1 MTLPVLNVLMKL
13 EFSRHIFEA
22 YSRIKFLLN
31 PSRGSRVVPCGQ
43 TDGPTDRYDEANCR
57 SLHLKFC
64 YTWWDVVLR
73 CVCVFTGLVECVRT
87 DCVIGH
93 TLTERAPCPA
103 SGSSPAPP
111 AGTLLIVSPGEPCCS
126 CCTSTEAS
134 ARFCASSSLMR
145 LCSATISSRRP
156 CT

>member
-1 MTLPVLNVLMKL
+1 M
-13 EFSRHIFEA
+13 
-22 YSRIKFLLN
+22 
-31 PSRGSRVVPCGQ
+31 
-43 TDGPTDRYDEANCR
+43 D
-57 SLHLKFC
+57 
-64 YTWWDVVLR
+64 
-73 CVCVFTGLVECVRT
+73 
-87 DCVIGH
+87 
-93 TLTERAPCPA
+93 TLTERAPCPT

-156 CT
+156 CTWHHGTYYVQTDRDKVRPMTWSTNDSLNTLILIENSDYMFFPLTKQLKSMARTLSRESSRFLDSQEMSHILWDLQVHRRVHGMYREPDE